1 MKNEWLFQIAYMDA
15 AEPWQYG
22 FQDAATPMMQG
33 IIECAQVADLDCRAL
48 SNSATPS
55 QAGPGQGCEL
65 HVRGMPSD
73 RSCLKAARESRRTAH

>member
-33 IIECAQVADLDCRAL
+33 IIECAQVADLDCRAAL
-48 SNSATPS
+48 SLPHHLKLA
-55 QAGPGQGCEL
+55 QAKGVSYTC
-65 HVRGMPSD
+65 VV
-73 RSCLKAARESRRTAH
+73 CLVIGHA